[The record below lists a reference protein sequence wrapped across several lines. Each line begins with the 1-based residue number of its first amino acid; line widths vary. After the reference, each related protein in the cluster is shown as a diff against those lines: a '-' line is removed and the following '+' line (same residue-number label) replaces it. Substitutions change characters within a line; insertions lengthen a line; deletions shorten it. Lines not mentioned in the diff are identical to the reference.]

1 MTSSFQDRLGGGAGL
16 AFKAPVRV
24 ATTANVTLSGLQT
37 IDTSVTLVDGDRVL
51 VRSQTTGAENGIYIA
66 RSGAWER
73 APDWDGTGDVVT
85 GTLVF
90 VTSGTTLALKL
101 YRVST
106 TGTIVVGTTSVAFS
120 AAATFS

>member
-1 MTSSFQDRLGGGAGL
+1 MTSSFQDRLSGGAGL
-16 AFKAPVRV
+16 GLKAPVRV
-24 ATTANVTLSGLQT
+24 ATTANVTLSALQT
-37 IDTSVTLVDGDRVL
+37 IDGVVLVDGDRVL
-51 VRSQTTGAENGIYIA
+51 VRSQSTGAENGIYLA
-66 RSGAWER
+66 RTGAWQR

-90 VTSGTTLALKL
+90 VPLGSTLNLKL

-120 AAATFS
+120 VAATFS